1 MAFDRRKWTE
11 VIRRK
16 WAPAWPCPTC
26 RKGTLRLRANT
37 LVAHETVRSKRAHSD
52 EEWDPEWCEYTFTAW
67 LKCSNS
73 PCGEDV
79 AVTGSGGEDIEYE
92 QEEGM
97 MLESYYIPKY
107 VRPALELFDIPKKCP
122 KSVRKVLR
130 DAFALYWHDYSATAN
145 RIRIAI
151 ERLLDDLGVKK
162 RRKDKSG
169 GFQDLSLHQRIEE
182 FTKTEPQLGG
192 QLMALKW
199 VGNVGSHDVQVE
211 RDDLLDAFEILEHT
225 LSELV
230 NQRTKLVTQ
239 LAKKLHAKH
248 GRRMKSTRRKKGGR

>member
-1 MAFDRRKWTE
+1 MAFDRRKWTAI
-11 VIRRK
+11 IRRN

-26 RKGTLRLRANT
+26 HKGTLRLRAGT
-37 LVAHETVRSKRAHSD
+37 LVAHETVPSKRAHSHED
-52 EEWDPEWCEYTFTAW
+52 WDPEWCEYTFTAW
-67 LKCSNS
+67 LKCSNLH
-73 PCGEDV
+73 CGEDV
-79 AVTGSGGEDIEYE
+79 AVAGSGGEELEYE
-92 QEEGM
+92 PEEGM
-97 MLESYYIPKY
+97 SLERYYVPKY
-107 VRPALELFDIPKKCP
+107 VRPALELFDIPTKCP
-122 KSVRKVLR
+122 KSASEVLR
-130 DAFALYWHDYSATAN
+130 HAFALYWHDHSATAN

-151 ERLLDDLGVKK
+151 ERLLDSLGVKK

-169 GFQDLSLHQRIEE
+169 KFQDLSLHQRIEE

-199 VGNVGSHDVQVE
+199 VGNVGSHDAQVK

-230 NQRTKLVTQ
+230 NQRTKRITQ

-248 GRRMKSTRRKKGGR
+248 AKRKAKRKK